1 MPIIIA
7 KLLWSPDNR
16 DGHNSFGLW
25 KVRHIKE
32 LYHEVVSTVI
42 SVNIRKVSGL
52 RFRWDVRDTMLELSP
67 LRVTRTFI
75 FVICSIFNAISTKFS
90 CTFPTYIFFFK
101 DIKRQYDEGAS
112 FCTILSNNKDVLHWS
127 ASLKSWT
134 FHQFHCWLKRKI
146 SSVDLSNFRV
156 KWKIVNQLDTYSI
169 PFSFQKTYHVAK

>member
-1 MPIIIA
+1 M
-7 KLLWSPDNR
+7 
-16 DGHNSFGLW
+16 W

-52 RFRWDVRDTMLELSP
+52 SFFLGCEGHNGEAATITRDQDIYVCDLLH
-67 LRVTRTFI
+67 LQCNFKRI
-75 FVICSIFNAISTKFS
+75 S
-90 CTFPTYIFFFK
+90 CTFPTFIFLFK

-112 FCTILSNNKDVLHWS
+112 FCTILSNNKDVLHWI

-134 FHQFHCWLKRKI
+134 FHQIHCFLKRKI
-146 SSVDLSNFRV
+146 SSVDLSNFHV

>member
-1 MPIIIA
+1 M
-7 KLLWSPDNR
+7 
-16 DGHNSFGLW
+16 W

-32 LYHEVVSTVI
+32 PYHEVVSTVI

-52 RFRWDVRDTMLELSP
+52 SFLLGCEGHNGGDATITRDQDI
-67 LRVTRTFI
+67 I
-75 FVICSIFNAISTKFS
+75 FVICSIFNAISREFS
-90 CTFPTYIFFFK
+90 CTFPTFIFLFK

-112 FCTILSNNKDVLHWS
+112 FCTILSNNKDVFRWI

-134 FHQFHCWLKRKI
+134 FHQFHCLLKRKI
-146 SSVDLSNFRV
+146 SSVDLSNFHV